1 MKPARKSNI
10 IKFLEAYNRFF
21 TEQETQD
28 YKNVEILF
36 LTKDESERRIIA
48 GKKESIIVGI
58 LITVALPKLLL
69 FFIEGF
75 MTFVFILST
84 LLLSLVIV
92 TFEITR
98 INDNQINFQVFDGV
112 ALQKLYL
119 LYTRGHALTAKMNKN
134 FEMKISLRAQLEY
147 DHCSYFGFYEQPTI
161 NIYAASNENT
171 NYISRSSKQLKLV
184 GDQLPHNPFMFE
196 ADTCQVRIL
205 NYFWIIGILKL
216 FYMPKRF

>member
-69 FFIEGF
+69 FF
-75 MTFVFILST
+75 TFHDICVDFEY
-84 LLLSLVIV
+84 IV
-92 TFEITR
+92 TILGYC
-98 INDNQINFQVFDGV
+98 NF
-112 ALQKLYL
+112 
-119 LYTRGHALTAKMNKN
+119 
-134 FEMKISLRAQLEY
+134 
-147 DHCSYFGFYEQPTI
+147 
-161 NIYAASNENT
+161 
-171 NYISRSSKQLKLV
+171 
-184 GDQLPHNPFMFE
+184 
-196 ADTCQVRIL
+196 
-205 NYFWIIGILKL
+205 
-216 FYMPKRF
+216 